1 MLQTLF
7 HVPNEIGGVAV
18 FGFGLLLALW
28 ALGSVLLLAWLGWR
42 QGFSADTWGYV
53 PILLL
58 IGAAIWLLLPR
69 LAEAEGLPIRGY
81 GVMLLLAL
89 VASTTMA
96 AWRGRRLGIDP
107 EVIFAMAFWLF
118 VPGLLGARL
127 FYVIEYWPKFAQAT
141 IGATLLE
148 IVKVTEGG
156 LVVYGALIGGFLGL
170 VAFLLKHRLPMLA
183 TFDLLAPSVM
193 LGLAI
198 GRLGCLLNGCCYGGP
213 CDLPWAIR
221 FPAESPAHV
230 HQVEQGQT
238 FLHGL
243 KIAGPLQ
250 SPPVI
255 GEVQPGSPAEKHGLK
270 AGEKVTAING
280 QRVDTVLDAQW
291 ALLRAHH
298 RGSQI
303 SIATQGDETAATW
316 AIEPPLSRSEPVHP
330 TQIYSAINGLLLCL
344 FLIAYAPFRRRD
356 GELFALL
363 LTLYPIS
370 RFILEIIRTDESSIF
385 GTGLSISQNVSL
397 LVLVAAVGVWFY
409 VLRRPAGTAFPR
421 YGSATSPIS

>member
-183 TFDLLAPSVM
+183 TYRSYSLKSCRKRTKGTLRNTVSR
-193 LGLAI
+193 
-198 GRLGCLLNGCCYGGP
+198 RL
-213 CDLPWAIR
+213 
-221 FPAESPAHV
+221 SP
-230 HQVEQGQT
+230 
-238 FLHGL
+238 
-243 KIAGPLQ
+243 
-250 SPPVI
+250 SPP
-255 GEVQPGSPAEKHGLK
+255 
-270 AGEKVTAING
+270 TA
-280 QRVDTVLDAQW
+280 
-291 ALLRAHH
+291 
-298 RGSQI
+298 
-303 SIATQGDETAATW
+303 
-316 AIEPPLSRSEPVHP
+316 
-330 TQIYSAINGLLLCL
+330 
-344 FLIAYAPFRRRD
+344 
-356 GELFALL
+356 
-363 LTLYPIS
+363 
-370 RFILEIIRTDESSIF
+370 
-385 GTGLSISQNVSL
+385 
-397 LVLVAAVGVWFY
+397 
-409 VLRRPAGTAFPR
+409 
-421 YGSATSPIS
+421 